1 MAWPIPKN
9 SPQLLAYMT
18 KFMNHMKETGKLAEL
33 QKKWFGE
40 TYDNLPTEAI
50 TSPEQFH
57 KLAGLYYSAAG
68 DRRLLLRRRAS
79 WMQFP
84 RQLLIEGAWTTLWIS
99 AIAIAFGV
107 VAGLLIALVR
117 MLRLPVIDQLLV
129 VYISLARATP
139 LVTLVLFLFLSLPTM
154 GINLDKNV
162 AAIVA
167 LTLNTSAFNAEI
179 WRNAFRTFPREQR
192 EAAESVGMRRW
203 TYFRYIMLP
212 QMWIESLPAL
222 VNEMSF

>member
-1 MAWPIPKN
+1 M
-9 SPQLLAYMT
+9 
-18 KFMNHMKETGKLAEL
+18 
-33 QKKWFGE
+33 
-40 TYDNLPTEAI
+40 DAI
-50 TSPEQFH
+50 
-57 KLAGLYYSAAG
+57 
-68 DRRLLLRRRAS
+68 S
-79 WMQFP
+79 W
-84 RQLLIEGAWTTLWIS
+84 QLLIEGAWTTLWIS

-129 VYISLARATP
+129 IYISLARATP

-179 WRNAFRTFPREQR
+179 WRR
-192 EAAESVGMRRW
+192 

-222 VNEMSF
+222 VNEMSFLIKGSPAIAVIGVVDLTRVTNRISSVTYEPLSPILAAGLLYVAIIGCLLKLQGIAERKARRLAR

>member
-1 MAWPIPKN
+1 M
-9 SPQLLAYMT
+9 QFLAVI
-18 KFMNHMKETGKLAEL
+18 N
-33 QKKWFGE
+33 
-40 TYDNLPTEAI
+40 
-50 TSPEQFH
+50 
-57 KLAGLYYSAAG
+57 
-68 DRRLLLRRRAS
+68 RRR
-79 WMQFP
+79 MDDP
-84 RQLLIEGAWTTLWIS
+84 LD
-99 AIAIAFGV
+99 FGHRYRLRGGGWP
-107 VAGLLIALVR
+107 ADRLVR

-212 QMWIESLPAL
+212 QMWIEPAGAGQ
-222 VNEMSF
+222 

>member
-1 MAWPIPKN
+1 M
-9 SPQLLAYMT
+9 
-18 KFMNHMKETGKLAEL
+18 
-33 QKKWFGE
+33 
-40 TYDNLPTEAI
+40 DAI
-50 TSPEQFH
+50 
-57 KLAGLYYSAAG
+57 
-68 DRRLLLRRRAS
+68 S
-79 WMQFP
+79 W
-84 RQLLIEGAWTTLWIS
+84 QLLIEGAWTTLWIS

-107 VAGLLIALVR
+107 VIGLLIALVR
-117 MLRLPVIDQLLV
+117 MLRIPVIDQLLV
-129 VYISLARATP
+129 VYISARATP
-139 LVTLVLFLFLSLPTM
+139 LVTLVLFLFLSLPTV

-203 TYFRYIMLP
+203 AYFRYIMLP

-222 VNEMSF
+222 VNEMSFLIKGSPAIAVIGVVDLTRVTNRISSVTYEPLSPILAAGLLYVVIIGLLLKLQGMAERKAKRLAR